1 MNKKRAVIRSL
12 LVMFAALFLFQCQTT
27 PKPMEEYA
35 LARAAIDAAKLVEAP
50 RYAPGFWNQA
60 EEAYR
65 RARLF
70 FREQDWENAK
80 IYFTRA
86 RQAAE
91 KAESSAR
98 VTRLKS
104 GEIL

>member
-1 MNKKRAVIRSL
+1 MIKRATLRLFLIFGV
-12 LVMFAALFLFQCQTT
+12 ALFLFQCQSF
-27 PKPMEEYA
+27 PRPMEEYA

-50 RYAPGFWNQA
+50 RYSPGFWNQA
-60 EEAYR
+60 EESYR

-80 IYFTRA
+80 IYFVRA
-86 RQAAE
+86 RLAAE
-91 KAESSAR
+91 KAESSSR
-98 VTRLKS
+98 ITRMKS